1 MRLCLTGADAAEAVG
16 QTSISAPGSLINEN
30 HDPGAEIRKRSP
42 AAQIMRVDF
51 HLNTLE
57 YATESR
63 VAA

>member
-1 MRLCLTGADAAEAVG
+1 MRITTLV
-16 QTSISAPGSLINEN
+16 
-30 HDPGAEIRKRSP
+30 AEIRKRSP
-42 AAQIMRVDF
+42 AVQIIRVVV